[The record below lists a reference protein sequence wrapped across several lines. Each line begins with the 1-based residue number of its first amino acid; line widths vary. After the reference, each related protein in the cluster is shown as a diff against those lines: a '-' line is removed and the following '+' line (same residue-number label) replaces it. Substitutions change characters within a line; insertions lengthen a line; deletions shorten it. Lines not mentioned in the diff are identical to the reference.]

1 MKAGDATEKDKD
13 GGRKAEGKRDML
25 FVLYMIVVFAL
36 AVIYFTVPE
45 RAEFFEFQLKW
56 WGQMRDVITGG

>member
-1 MKAGDATEKDKD
+1 MKGEGRSEKFE
-13 GGRKAEGKRDML
+13 GRRDSL
-25 FVLYMIVVFAL
+25 FVLYMLAVFVL

-56 WGQMRDVITGG
+56 WGQMWDVITGG

>member
-1 MKAGDATEKDKD
+1 MKGEGNKDI
-13 GGRKAEGKRDML
+13 L
-25 FVLYMIVVFAL
+25 FVMYMVIVLVL

-56 WGQMRDVITGG
+56 WGQMWNVITGG